1 MQCYFLPKGFTLV
14 ELLVVIAIIGML
26 IALLLPAVQA
36 AREAARRM
44 QCTNNIK
51 QMSLALHNHHD
62 VKGTFPNDSQKHKIP
77 YGTYTDAMSGTS
89 VTTDEYT
96 DGLTCWAKVF
106 PFMEQ
111 SGLSD
116 EINAKI
122 SDAVNDVLAGTN
134 GTVVTRGGH
143 TITGTLANNKIP
155 VFLCPSNQTINDPVA
170 GVTSGYYCHY
180 FGNSGA
186 LEESADLSQTGTPNP
201 PPPYTYGE
209 YSGSPGGGGK
219 IATNGVIYQNSQTS
233 FASIT
238 DGSSNTFAWGEIA
251 WEKYRYSGWNRST
264 GPTTN
269 SAKAYA
275 AQLPFNYYKKGDP
288 TVMTYPIT
296 GFNPVNPTVSQQ
308 TSCGAYGSMH
318 PGGLNIGL
326 LDGAIRFV
334 SETIAD
340 NIRLGYA
347 CGDDGAALSL
357 P

>member
-1 MQCYFLPKGFTLV
+1 LV
-14 ELLVVIAIIGML
+14 ELLVVIAIIGVL
-26 IALLLPAVQA
+26 IALLLPAVQM

-44 QCTNNIK
+44 KCTNNIK
-51 QMSLALHNHHD
+51 QMNLALHNHHD
-62 VKGTFPNDSQKHKIP
+62 VKGIFPNDSQRYDLSSP
-77 YGTYTDAMSGTS
+77 VTFGGTIHTS
-89 VTTDEYT
+89 YT

-116 EINAKI
+116 EISAKI
-122 SDAVNDVLAGTN
+122 SDALNAAISGATT
-134 GTVVTRGGH
+134 GEPTVVTRGGH
-143 TITGTLANNKIP
+143 TITGALAQNKIP
-155 VFLCPSNQTINDPVA
+155 VFLCPSNPTVNDPVS
-170 GVTSGYYCHY
+170 GVASGYYCHY

-186 LEESADLSQTGTPNP
+186 LEESADLSQTSDEP

-209 YSGSPGGGGK
+209 YGGSPGGGGK
-219 IATNGVIYQNSQTS
+219 IATNGVIYQNSKTS

-238 DGSSNTFAWGEIA
+238 DGTSNTFAWGEIA
-251 WEKYRYSGWNRST
+251 WEQYRYSGWNRST

-275 AQLPFNYYKKGDP
+275 EQLPFNYYKKSDP
-288 TVMTYPIT
+288 TVTTYPIT
-296 GFNPVNPTVSQQ
+296 GFTPATPTVSQQ

-326 LDGAIRFV
+326 LDGSIRFV

-347 CGDDGAALSL
+347 CIDDGAAVSL
-357 P
+357 Q

>member
-1 MQCYFLPKGFTLV
+1 
-14 ELLVVIAIIGML
+14 VIAIIGVL
-26 IALLLPAVQA
+26 IALLLPAVQM

-44 QCTNNIK
+44 KCTNNIK
-51 QMSLALHNHHD
+51 QMNLAMHNHHD
-62 VKGTFPNDSQKHKIP
+62 VKGIFPNDSEKHKIP
-77 YGTYTDAMSGTS
+77 YGTYTDSLKPDITK
-89 VTTDEYT
+89 TTDEYT

-116 EINAKI
+116 EINTKI
-122 SDAVNDVLAGTN
+122 SEALNLILAGTD

-143 TITGTLANNKIP
+143 TVSGALAINKIP
-155 VFLCPSNQTINDPVA
+155 VFLCPSNPTENDPIA
-170 GVTSGYYCHY
+170 GVASGYYCHY

-186 LEESADLSQTGTPNP
+186 LEESADLSETGTPDP

-209 YSGSPGGGGK
+209 YGGSPVGGGK
-219 IATNGVIYQNSQTS
+219 IATNGVIYQNSKTS

-251 WEKYRYSGWNRST
+251 WEKYGYSGWNRST

-275 AQLPFNYYKKGDP
+275 EQLPFNYYKKGDP

-296 GFNPVNPTVSQQ
+296 GFNPATPTVSQQ

-326 LDGAIRFV
+326 LDGSIRFV

-347 CGDDGAALSL
+347 CRDDGAVVSL